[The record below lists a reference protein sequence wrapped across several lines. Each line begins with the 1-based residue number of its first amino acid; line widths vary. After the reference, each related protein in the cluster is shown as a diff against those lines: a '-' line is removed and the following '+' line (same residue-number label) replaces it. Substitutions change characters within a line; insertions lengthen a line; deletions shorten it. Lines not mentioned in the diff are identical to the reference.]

1 MLASFGHAPKGR
13 GGLWISCKS
22 SQMVPQPSCIPER
35 AEALRR
41 CVPNHA
47 GTRGGELGA
56 VCQVVQSLMML
67 LFLGTQAIWASLIR
81 EQRAGQ
87 LREPKDLK
95 FPSGPLKTRPRR
107 WQS

>member
-1 MLASFGHAPKGR
+1 
-13 GGLWISCKS
+13 
-22 SQMVPQPSCIPER
+22 MVPQPPGIPEG

-41 CVPNHA
+41 CVPNHV

-56 VCQVVQSLMML
+56 VCQVVHSLMML

-95 FPSGPLKTRPRR
+95 FSSEPVRTRPRR
-107 WQS
+107 WHS